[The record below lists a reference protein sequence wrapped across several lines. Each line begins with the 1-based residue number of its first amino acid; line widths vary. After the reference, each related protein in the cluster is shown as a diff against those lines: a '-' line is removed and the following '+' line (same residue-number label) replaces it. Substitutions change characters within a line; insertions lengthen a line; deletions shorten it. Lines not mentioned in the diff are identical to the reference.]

1 MTPPSKS
8 TYSNTGGS
16 VPSTG
21 RTPDQASNE
30 HHPEPAKSGDP
41 PLQAGPSNALL
52 VVAKRPAPGR
62 TKTRLSPPLSPE
74 QAAAL
79 YECFLKD
86 TLHLMRRVPGVQ
98 PVIAYLPQDAA
109 AYFAGLAPDFDL
121 LLQQGPDL
129 GSRLDNALPPPAHL
143 GIPRGVVVD
152 GERPPLPRRCRERA
166 LGLLGP
172 AEVWRG
178 PCDDGGYYLIGLKR
192 PAPRLLRGVRMSPP
206 RVTADTLALAQELG
220 LRVALLPA
228 WYDVDDA
235 RSLGRLLSE
244 LEQGPPGL
252 APHTRLLVG
261 AWEPLRGRL
270 SDLPWLA
277 AE

>member
-1 MTPPSKS
+1 MTLSPESP
-8 TYSNTGGS
+8 YHNPGGS
-16 VPSTG
+16 VLSTG
-21 RTPDQASNE
+21 CALDQAPNE
-30 HHPEPAKSGDP
+30 HRLELANSGDL

-74 QAAAL
+74 QAATL

-86 TLHLMRRVPGVQ
+86 TLQLMRRVPGVR

-129 GSRLDNALPPPAHL
+129 GSRLDNALTHYLEL
-143 GIPRGVVVD
+143 GYSRVVVMDSD
-152 GERPPLPRRCRERA
+152 GPTLPPRFLELAFER
-166 LGLLGP
+166 LGTADVVL
-172 AEVWRG
+172 G
-178 PCDDGGYYLIGLKR
+178 PCDDGGYYLIGLKK
-192 PAPRLLRGVRMSPP
+192 PAPRLLREVRMSTP
-206 RVTADTLALAQELG
+206 RVAADTLALAQELG

-235 RSLGRLLSE
+235 HSLGRLLSE

-261 AWEPLRGRL
+261 AWEPLQGQF
-270 SDLPWLA
+270 SDLPWPSA
-277 AE
+277 K